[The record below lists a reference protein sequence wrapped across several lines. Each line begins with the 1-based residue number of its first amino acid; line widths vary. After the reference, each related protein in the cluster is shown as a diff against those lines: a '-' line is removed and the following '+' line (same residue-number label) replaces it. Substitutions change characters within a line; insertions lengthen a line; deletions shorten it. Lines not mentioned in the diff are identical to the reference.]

1 MPYISNTEKN
11 RKEMLDAIGVN
22 TFEELLKEIPEEFL
36 FKDRLGLGKGQSE
49 LEVTKSVRKIAG
61 SNKNTSDCTSY
72 LGAGSY
78 DHYIPAVVPYLIS
91 RPEFQTAY
99 TPYQAEISQGTLQS
113 IYEYQSL
120 ICSLTGMDVS
130 NASMYDGASS
140 MAEAAILACRHT
152 RKNRIVVVSTVNPGW
167 TDVVRTFVSSL
178 EYEVVTADI
187 DTGAV
192 EKGILEDFIDD
203 KTACV
208 IVQNPNFFGNI
219 EDYTGLAD
227 TVHSKKAL
235 FIVAVD
241 PISIGILKKPSEYG
255 ADIVVAEGQPL
266 GLPQSFGGPYLGIF
280 ATTKQLMRKIPG
292 RVVGVTK
299 DIDGKRGFVLTMQT
313 REQHIR
319 RDKAT
324 SNICSNQ
331 ALCALASGVY
341 LNTMGEQGLREVA
354 ENCYSRS
361 RYLASKITELDG
373 FEMRYK
379 KPFFK
384 EFVLR
389 TDYPVDKIL
398 SGMMGQGIFAGIA
411 LEKFGMAVDEF
422 IVAVTEKRS
431 KEEMDNY
438 VSSLKKVVHGLS

>member
-1 MPYISNTEKN
+1 MPYISNTEKD
-11 RKEMLDAIGVN
+11 RKAMLDEIGVKN
-22 TFEELLKEIPEEFL
+22 FDDLLKDIPEEFL
-36 FKDRLGLGKGQSE
+36 FKGRLGLGKGQSE

-61 SNKNTSDCTSY
+61 SNKNTADFISF

-78 DHYIPAVVPYLIS
+78 DHYVPAVVPYLIS

-120 ICSLTGMDVS
+120 ICCLTGMDVS

-152 RKNRIVVVSTVNPGW
+152 RRNRIVIASTVNPGW
-167 TDVVRTFVSSL
+167 IDVVRTFVSSL
-178 EYEVVTADI
+178 KYEVVIAGVES
-187 DTGAV
+187 GAV
-192 EKGILEDFIDD
+192 EEGSLNSVIDD
-203 KTACV
+203 NTACV

-219 EDYTGLAD
+219 EDYTGLSD
-227 TVHSKKAL
+227 YIHSKKAL
-235 FIVAVD
+235 FIVAID

-299 DIDGKRGFVLTMQT
+299 DVDGKRGFVLTMQT

-361 RYLASKITELDG
+361 RYLASKITETEG
-373 FEMRYK
+373 FQMRYK

-384 EFVLR
+384 EFVVK
-389 TDYPVDKIL
+389 TEYPVAEIL
-398 SGMMGQGIFAGIA
+398 TGMAGEGVFAGIA
-411 LEKFGMAVDEF
+411 LERFGMASDEF

-431 KEEMDNY
+431 REEMDHY
-438 VSSLKKVVHGLS
+438 VSALKKVVREL